1 MIILWVSAEEENFN
15 PKRSQDVNR
24 RNARVRNDWG
34 CREGKLLVLLS
45 LRFFFAAVVHN
56 EAGEM
61 GKANPSRREK
71 ANYINLA

>member
-1 MIILWVSAEEENFN
+1 MIGVVGKGNF
-15 PKRSQDVNR
+15 SS
-24 RNARVRNDWG
+24 
-34 CREGKLLVLLS
+34 CFLS
-45 LRFFFAAVVHN
+45 VFFAAVVHN